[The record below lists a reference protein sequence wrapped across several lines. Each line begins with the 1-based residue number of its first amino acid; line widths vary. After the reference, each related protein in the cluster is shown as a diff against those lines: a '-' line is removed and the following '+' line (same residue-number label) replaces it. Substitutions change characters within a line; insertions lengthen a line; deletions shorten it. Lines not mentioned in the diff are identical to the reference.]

1 MPDQKLMFIMC
12 NPQIFVPDQ
21 KMIVSSVSV
30 SFFGLA
36 QKKLNQEVL
45 ELVEGQDRKCPDK
58 DAKFSAISRNLFI
71 KLM

>member
-1 MPDQKLMFIMC
+1 MC

-45 ELVEGQDRKCPDK
+45 ELVEGQKCPEK
-58 DAKFSAISRNLFI
+58 YANFFEKSQNLFI
-71 KLM
+71 KLLENAR